1 MLNCVKM
8 VQFNL
13 IITKRRALMLILAA
27 ISVMVIDST
36 IVKFIA
42 LSNKEYPTLNVSIFV
57 TLTIVFIV
65 IVIILLAFVK
75 SKSSET
81 GLRRGLSV
89 KSNYVIVVLTQLSL
103 ISIMLIIIHP
113 IINLNSYNILSLFA
127 VIYISH
133 TTALF
138 FLMSLVVTLVD
149 WIMTKRNKIL
159 SLYAISFALT
169 GITIITSLLYA
180 TYVLSYHTSNIK
192 PSSIHQS
199 LLTLPEPQ
207 LAINFGP
214 ALDITSILSFVSVW
228 VASAI
233 LLSTYGRRMGR
244 MKYWTIISIPLIYF
258 LFPFERNLIDI
269 FQPFIISSPVLYGIL
284 NVTIFSATKQ
294 IGALFFSL
302 AFLVASTL
310 VTKYEM
316 RKYMLITGIGMA
328 ILFGSIEI
336 DSLLYATYPP
346 FGLITVSFIPM
357 GSYLVLT
364 GITLSAILLARDKGL
379 RGEFYRSAM
388 SQLSLLKTIGVTEM
402 ENQLIKSYKSME
414 KQTRSLDTKESRF
427 EKDKVREI
435 LHGLVD
441 DLDRDDVREIL
452 HDVLDDVY
460 SKSKSNTDIE
470 GKDDF
475 H

>member
-1 MLNCVKM
+1 MG
-8 VQFNL
+8 QFNL

-42 LSNKEYPTLNVSIFV
+42 FNNKEYPTLLNVSIFV
-57 TLTIVFIV
+57 TLTILFIV
-65 IVIILLAFVK
+65 IVIVLLGLVK
-75 SKSSET
+75 SKSSEPS
-81 GLRRGLSV
+81 LRRGLSV
-89 KSNYVIVVLTQLSL
+89 KSTYVIVAVTQLSL
-103 ISIMLIIIHP
+103 ISIMLLIIYA
-113 IINLNSYNILSLFA
+113 IINLNSYNVLSLFA

-133 TTALF
+133 ITALF
-138 FLMSLVVTLVD
+138 FLITLVLTLVD

-169 GITIITSLLYA
+169 AIAIITSLLYA
-180 TYVLSYHTSNIK
+180 TYVLSYHTSSIK
-192 PSSIHQS
+192 PTSFHQS
-199 LLTLPEPQ
+199 LLNLPRAE
-207 LAINFGP
+207 LAMYFGP

-228 VASAI
+228 IASAV
-233 LLSTYGRRMGR
+233 LLSTYSKRIGRIR
-244 MKYWTIISIPLIYF
+244 YWTIISIPLIYF
-258 LFPFERNLIDI
+258 LFPFEKNLVDI
-269 FQPFIISSPVLYGIL
+269 FRPFIISTPVLYGML

-294 IGALFFSL
+294 IGALLFSL
-302 AFLVASTL
+302 VFLAASTL

-316 RKYMLITGIGMA
+316 QKYLLISGIGMA

-336 DSLLYATYPP
+336 DTLLYATYPP
-346 FGLITVSFIPM
+346 FGLVTVSFIPM

-364 GITLSAILLARDKGL
+364 GITLSAALLARDKEL

-402 ENQLIKSYKSME
+402 ENQLIKSYKSLD
-414 KQTRSLDTKESRF
+414 KQTRSLDTKETRF
-427 EKDKVREI
+427 EKDNIREV

-441 DLDRDDVREIL
+441 ELDKDDVREIL
-452 HDVLDDVY
+452 HDVLSDVY

>member
-1 MLNCVKM
+1 MKNM

-13 IITKRRALMLILAA
+13 IITKRRALMLILAV
-27 ISVMVIDST
+27 ISVMIVDST

-42 LSNKEYPTLNVSIFV
+42 FSNKEYPTLLNVSIFV
-57 TLTIVFIV
+57 TLTILFIV
-65 IVIILLAFVK
+65 IVIVLLGFVK
-75 SKSSET
+75 SKSSEP

-89 KSNYVIVVLTQLSL
+89 KSTYVIVALTQLLL
-103 ISIMLIIIHP
+103 ISIMLIITHP

-133 TTALF
+133 ITALF
-138 FLMSLVVTLVD
+138 FLISLVLTLVD

-169 GITIITSLLYA
+169 AIAIITSLLYA
-180 TYVLSYHTSNIK
+180 TYVLSYHTSSIK
-192 PSSIHQS
+192 LTSIHQS
-199 LLTLPEPQ
+199 LLNLPRAE
-207 LAINFGP
+207 LAMYFGP

-228 VASAI
+228 IASAV
-233 LLSTYGRRMGR
+233 LLSTYGRRIGKIR
-244 MKYWTIISIPLIYF
+244 YWTIISIPLIYF
-258 LFPFERNLIDI
+258 LFPFEKYLVDI
-269 FQPFIISSPVLYGIL
+269 FQPFVISTPVLYGIL

-294 IGALFFSL
+294 IGALLFSMVFL
-302 AFLVASTL
+302 AASTL

-316 RKYMLITGIGMA
+316 QKYLLISGIGMA

-336 DSLLYATYPP
+336 DTLLYATYPP
-346 FGLITVSFIPM
+346 FGLVTVSFIPM

-364 GITLSAILLARDKGL
+364 GITLSATLLARDKEL

-388 SQLSLLKTIGVTEM
+388 GQLSLLKTIGVTEM

-427 EKDKVREI
+427 EKDNVREI

-441 DLDRDDVREIL
+441 ELDKDDVREIL
-452 HDVLDDVY
+452 HDVLTDVY
-460 SKSKSNTDIE
+460 SKSRTNTDS
-470 GKDDF
+470 
-475 H
+475 

>member
-1 MLNCVKM
+1 M

-13 IITKRRALMLILAA
+13 IITKRRALILILAA
-27 ISVMVIDST
+27 ISVMVIDSS

-42 LSNKEYPTLNVSIFV
+42 FSNKEYPTLNATIFI

-65 IVIILLAFVK
+65 IVIVLLGFVK
-75 SKSSET
+75 SKSSES

-89 KSNYVIVVLTQLSL
+89 KSNYVIVALTQLSL

-113 IINLNSYNILSLFA
+113 IINLNSYSIVSVFA

-133 TTALF
+133 ITALF
-138 FLMSLVVTLVD
+138 FLMSLVITLVD
-149 WIMTKRNKIL
+149 WIMIKRNKIL

-169 GITIITSLLYA
+169 GVAIITSLLYA
-180 TYVLSYHTSNIK
+180 TSVLSYHTSNIS
-192 PSSIHQS
+192 PLPIHQS
-199 LLTLPEPQ
+199 LLNLPQAE
-207 LAINFGP
+207 LAMIFGS

-228 VASAI
+228 IASAV
-233 LLSTYGRRMGR
+233 LLSTYGRRLGR
-244 MKYWTIISIPLIYF
+244 IRYWTIISIPLIYF
-258 LFPFERNLIDI
+258 LFPFEKILVDI
-269 FQPFIISSPVLYGIL
+269 FGPFIISSPVLYGIL

-316 RKYMLITGIGMA
+316 QKFMLITGIGMA

-336 DSLLYATYPP
+336 DTLLYATYPT
-346 FGLITVSFIPM
+346 FGIVTVSFIPM

-364 GITLSAILLARDKGL
+364 GITLSAILLARDKEL

-402 ENQLIKSYKSME
+402 ENELIKSYKSME
-414 KQTRSLDTKESRF
+414 KQTRSLDARKTRF
-427 EKDKVREI
+427 EKDNVREI

-441 DLDRDDVREIL
+441 ELDKDDVREIL
-452 HDVLDDVY
+452 HDVLTDVY
-460 SKSKSNTDIE
+460 SKSKTNAES
-470 GKDDF
+470 
-475 H
+475 

>member
-1 MLNCVKM
+1 
-8 VQFNL
+8 
-13 IITKRRALMLILAA
+13 MLILAA

-42 LSNKEYPTLNVSIFV
+42 FNNKEYPTLMNVSLFV
-57 TLTIVFIV
+57 ILTILFIAIV
-65 IVIILLAFVK
+65 IVLLGFVK
-75 SKSSET
+75 YKSSEPD
-81 GLRRGLSV
+81 LRRGLSV
-89 KSNYVIVVLTQLSL
+89 KSTYVIVALTQLLL

-133 TTALF
+133 ITALF
-138 FLMSLVVTLVD
+138 FLISLVLTLVD

-169 GITIITSLLYA
+169 AIAIITSLLYA
-180 TYVLSYHTSNIK
+180 TYVLSYHTSSIK
-192 PSSIHQS
+192 PLSFHQS
-199 LLTLPEPQ
+199 LLNLPRAE
-207 LAINFGP
+207 LALYFGP

-228 VASAI
+228 IASAV
-233 LLSTYGRRMGR
+233 LLSTYSKRIGRIR
-244 MKYWTIISIPLIYF
+244 YWTIISIPLIYF
-258 LFPFERNLIDI
+258 LFPFEKNLVDI
-269 FQPFIISSPVLYGIL
+269 FRPFIISTPVLYGIL

-294 IGALFFSL
+294 IGALLFSL
-302 AFLVASTL
+302 VFLAASTL

-316 RKYMLITGIGMA
+316 QKYLLISGIGMA

-336 DSLLYATYPP
+336 DTLLYATYPP
-346 FGLITVSFIPM
+346 FGLVTVSFIPM

-364 GITLSAILLARDKGL
+364 GITLSAALLARDKEL
-379 RGEFYRSAM
+379 RSEFYRSAM

-402 ENQLIKSYKSME
+402 ENQLIKSYKSLE
-414 KQTRSLDTKESRF
+414 KQTRSLDTKETRF
-427 EKDKVREI
+427 EKDNVREV

-441 DLDRDDVREIL
+441 ELDKDDVREIL
-452 HDVLDDVY
+452 HDVLSDVY
-460 SKSKSNTDIE
+460 SKSKTNTDIE